1 MPDSSGQV
9 TPSGRGWAVS
19 DWLLI
24 AVWSPTR
31 SRVAMAYGV
40 MPPSGRAERRGPSP
54 AVTDSR
60 HYGRS
65 PAEQASAGKARAR
78 NLSHAR
84 LYFFFNDTGTTEF
97 YTLSLHDAP
106 LMRVV

>member
-40 MPPSGRAERRGPSP
+40 MPPSGCAERRGPSP

-65 PAEQASAGKARAR
+65 PAEQAGGGKARAR
-78 NLSHAR
+78 NLPHAR
-84 LYFFFNDTGTTEF
+84 LYTSVPATGNDSCQTG
-97 YTLSLHDAP
+97 L
-106 LMRVV
+106 RI